1 MARTMLC
8 FHAMILIFFAR
19 LVDESLIALGA
30 VFTDRY
36 QALIT
41 KNPMLSGVQSA
52 VDACDR
58 FTRSRRRRA
67 LAGYPTRVLALRE
80 ATCVTPAHV

>member
-1 MARTMLC
+1 
-8 FHAMILIFFAR
+8 MILIFFAR
-19 LVDESLIALGA
+19 LVDESLIALSEA
-30 VFTDRY
+30 FTNRC
-36 QALIT
+36 QLLIT
-41 KNPMLSGVQSA
+41 NNPVVCSVKNA

-58 FTRSRRRRA
+58 FARTRRRRA

>member
-1 MARTMLC
+1 MARAMLR
-8 FHAMILIFFAR
+8 FRSMILIFFAR

-30 VFTDRY
+30 AFTNQC

-41 KNPMLSGVQSA
+41 KNPVLSGVRSA

-80 ATCVTPAHV
+80 ATCVMPAHV

>member
-1 MARTMLC
+1 MAQAVLG
-8 FHAMILIFFAR
+8 FPVMILIFFAR
-19 LVDESLIALGA
+19 LVDESLIALGVA
-30 VFTDRY
+30 FTSRC

-41 KNPMLSGVQSA
+41 KNPVLSGVRSA

-58 FTRSRRRRA
+58 FARSRRRRA
-67 LAGYPTRVLALRE
+67 LAGYPIRVLALRE

>member
-1 MARTMLC
+1 MARGVLR
-8 FHAMILIFFAR
+8 FKRMILIFFAR

-30 VFTDRY
+30 AFTNRC

-41 KNPMLSGVQSA
+41 KNPVLSGVRSA

-58 FTRSRRRRA
+58 FARSRRRRA